1 MCNSS
6 IDFLVIGTQKAATSW
21 MYQCLKEHPEIE
33 LPANKYEVE
42 YLGGNL
48 SQIYGSDWYFGL
60 MSSHETAIRGD
71 VSVRYLDDAR
81 SPKIVKHYTPN
92 VKLVVIL
99 REPIARAVSAY
110 AWSRKTGFL
119 SPNLPSTAEKMFQ
132 LVLDQEY
139 HCYPRIKD
147 NLADFVTGG
156 FYDNK
161 LIPWFELFE
170 PSAFMI
176 ITYDEIQNAPIEVT
190 KSLFK
195 FLGAST
201 NFAPSSLHSKPKK
214 TNYSLTEPHQTKK
227 LNRLEN
233 LNFRIRKKLHQLI
246 DKDQDLPSSIFTLSQ
261 QTKDK
266 LFSLYRNHIESTDKI
281 IQSVPQKQRPKDKL
295 INIWKYW

>member
-1 MCNSS
+1 MCNSL

-21 MYQCLKEHPEIE
+21 IYQCLKEHPEIE

-60 MSSHETAIRGD
+60 MSSREMAIRGD
-71 VSVRYLDDAR
+71 VSVKYLDDAR
-81 SPKIVKHYTPN
+81 SPKMVKDYAPN

-99 REPIARAVSAY
+99 REPIARALSAY

-119 SPNLPSTAEKMFQ
+119 SPNFPSTAEEMFQ
-132 LVLDQEY
+132 LILDKEY
-139 HCYPRIKD
+139 QCYPIIKD
-147 NLADFVTGG
+147 NLAYFVTRG

-161 LIPWFELFE
+161 LFPWFELFD

-190 KSLFK
+190 KSLFN
-195 FLGAST
+195 FLGVST
-201 NFAPSSLHSKPKK
+201 EFAPSSLHSQPKK
-214 TNYSLTEPHQTKK
+214 TNYSIPEPHQTKK
-227 LNRLEN
+227 LNRLER

-246 DKDQDLPSSIFTLSQ
+246 NKNQDVPSSVFTLSK
-261 QTKDK
+261 QTKDQ
-266 LFSLYRNHIESTDKI
+266 LFSLYRSHIQSTDKI
-281 IQSVPQKQRPKDKL
+281 IQSVPQKQRPKDTL
-295 INIWKYW
+295 INIWKY